1 MIRNFILR
9 NRFGLFFLTIIAA
22 HTTTLGAGFA
32 EPTKS
37 RGPLEFQITRTD
49 KVHPEPIST
58 RVYIFLGTP
67 GAPRPPRTGPD
78 FLNPSP
84 FFAVD
89 VKDWKVGEPA
99 VIGADSLGY
108 PTELALLKP
117 GKYAIQ
123 AVVRLNPDTHDL
135 GTGEGNAYGEP
146 IVAELDPAK
155 PAKFDL
161 KIDTIVPPKPFKESD
176 RIKLVDIPSPLLS
189 AFYHRPIRM
198 RGAVILPKGVTIDQT
213 EKRPSLYIIPGFGGD
228 HHMAAIFE
236 RTPRLA
242 FGGRFVRIV
251 LDPDCGTGHHVF
263 ADSATNGPRG
273 EALVKEFIP
282 YIEAHFPV
290 IADPRARLLTGHSS
304 GGWSSLWLQIAYPD
318 TFGGVWSTSPD
329 PVDFRHF
336 QTIDIYAP
344 KANAFKND
352 RGEPLPVARF
362 NLKPVMYYE
371 QMSKVEGATGP
382 GGQLG
387 SFEAVFSP
395 RDDDGKPLQL
405 WDRKTGAIDPAIAKA
420 WEKYDIRLKI
430 ERSADELL
438 PKLKGKLHVI
448 TGEDDTFY
456 LEDAV
461 KRLDETLKRLGSDA
475 RIEVIPSK
483 DHMNLLDNK
492 LAERIEAEMNAAV
505 SDYLPKSSQLK

>member
-1 MIRNFILR
+1 MIRRDRIRLDF
-9 NRFGLFFLTIIAA
+9 FGLCVFMLIAA
-22 HTTTLGAGFA
+22 QAGSRRAEAA
-32 EPTKS
+32 EPGKS
-37 RGPLEFQITRTD
+37 LEFRITRTD
-49 KVHPEPIST
+49 HVHPDPLSA
-58 RVYIFLGTP
+58 RVYVFLGTP
-67 GAPRPPRTGPD
+67 GATRPPRMGPN

-89 VKDWKVGEPA
+89 VKDWKVSEPA
-99 VIGADSLGY
+99 VIGANSVGY
-108 PTELALLKP
+108 PTELGKLKP

-123 AVVRLNPDTHDL
+123 AVVRLNPDTHEL
-135 GTGEGNAYGEP
+135 GTGEGNAYGES
-146 IVAELDPAK
+146 IVAELDPEK
-155 PAKFDL
+155 PSAIDL
-161 KIDTIVPPKPFKESD
+161 KVDTIVPPKPFKETD

-189 AFYHRPIRM
+189 AFYGRPMRM
-198 RGAVILPKGVTIDQT
+198 RGAVISPKGSTIDQT

-228 HHMAAIFE
+228 HHMASMFE

-242 FGGRFVRIV
+242 FGREFVRIV

-290 IADPRARLLTGHSS
+290 IADPRSRLLTGHSS

-344 KANAFKND
+344 RANAFKND
-352 RGEPLPVARF
+352 RGELFPVART

-371 QMSKVEGATGP
+371 QMSKVEDATGP

-395 RDDDGKPLQL
+395 RGDDGNPLRL
-405 WDRKTGAIDPAIAKA
+405 WDRKTGAIDPAVVKA

-475 RIEVIPSK
+475 RIEVIPGK
-483 DHMNLLDNK
+483 DHGNLLDDK
-492 LAERIEAEMNAAV
+492 LAERIEAEMTAAV
-505 SDYLPKSSQLK
+505 ADFLPKMTQAK

>member
-1 MIRNFILR
+1 MIRRDRIRLDF
-9 NRFGLFFLTIIAA
+9 FGLCVFMLIAA
-22 HTTTLGAGFA
+22 QAGSRRAEAA
-32 EPTKS
+32 EPEKS
-37 RGPLEFQITRTD
+37 LEFRITRTD
-49 KVHPEPIST
+49 QIHPDPLST
-58 RVYIFLGTP
+58 RIYVFLGTP
-67 GAPRPPRTGPD
+67 GAPRPPRMGPN

-89 VKDWKVGEPA
+89 VNDWKAGEPA
-99 VIGADSLGY
+99 VIGANSVGY
-108 PTELALLKP
+108 PTELGKLKP

-123 AVVRLNPDTHDL
+123 AVVRLNPDTHEL
-135 GTGEGNAYGEP
+135 GTGEGNAYGES
-146 IVAELDPAK
+146 IVAELDPEK
-155 PAKFDL
+155 PNAIDL
-161 KIDTIVPPKPFKESD
+161 KVDTIVPPKPFKETD

-189 AFYHRPIRM
+189 AFYGRPMRM
-198 RGAVILPKGVTIDQT
+198 RGAVISPKGSTIDQI

-228 HHMAAIFE
+228 HHMAAMFE

-242 FGGRFVRIV
+242 FGREFVRIV

-304 GGWSSLWLQIAYPD
+304 GGWSSLWLQVAYPD

-329 PVDFRHF
+329 PVDFRRF

-344 KANAFKND
+344 RANAFKND
-352 RGEPLPVARF
+352 RGESFPVARI

-371 QMSKVEGATGP
+371 QMSKVEDATGP

-395 RDDDGKPLQL
+395 RGDDGNPLKL
-405 WDRKTGAIDPAIAKA
+405 WDRKTGAIDPAVAKA

-475 RIEVIPSK
+475 HIEVIPGK
-483 DHMNLLDNK
+483 DHGNLLDDK
-492 LAERIEAEMNAAV
+492 LAERIEAEMTERVA
-505 SDYLPKSSQLK
+505 DFLPKQTQAK